1 MNRKEIAAKID
12 HTLLEPQAT
21 EEQIRELC
29 REARE
34 FGVAAVC
41 VNGSRVG
48 QAAGELVGS
57 GIAVCTVVGFPLGAA
72 ASTGKAAEAV
82 DAIARGAWEIDMVA
96 NIGLLKD
103 GDDDAVFADIS
114 AVRHAIGDDGV
125 LKVIIESAALTDDEI
140 ARACELAVEAG
151 AEFVKTSTGF
161 HPAGGASVEA
171 VRLMRRT
178 VGDRVQVKASGGI
191 RTLAD
196 AEALL
201 EAGADRLGLS
211 GTVAVLGELEG

>member
-1 MNRKEIAAKID
+1 
-12 HTLLEPQAT
+12 
-21 EEQIRELC
+21 
-29 REARE
+29 
-34 FGVAAVC
+34 
-41 VNGSRVG
+41 
-48 QAAGELVGS
+48 
-57 GIAVCTVVGFPLGAA
+57 
-72 ASTGKAAEAV
+72 
-82 DAIARGAWEIDMVA
+82 MVA

-196 AEALL
+196 AEAPL